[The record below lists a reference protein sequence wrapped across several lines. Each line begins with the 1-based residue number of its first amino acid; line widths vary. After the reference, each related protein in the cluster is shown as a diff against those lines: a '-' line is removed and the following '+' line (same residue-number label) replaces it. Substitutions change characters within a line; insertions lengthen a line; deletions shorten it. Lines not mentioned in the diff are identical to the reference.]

1 MELQEV
7 KTYLESNGDNEE
19 VKAYLQDLR
28 KVSVEGMAAYM
39 EQDAEAKKWLD
50 STKDKHFHKA
60 LETWKTNNLEQLIDG
75 EVKRRFP
82 EKDEKDIELE
92 KLKQAV
98 EQMKTEK
105 EREVLVNK
113 AIKVANEKHL
123 PLELVDFFIAQN
135 EEATLENVTKFEG
148 VFQQAV
154 QAEVEQR
161 LKGKGYIPP
170 AQSQKATISLEAL
183 KGMTAEEINKNWDTV
198 KQVLKTKQ

>member
-1 MELQEV
+1 
-7 KTYLESNGDNEE
+7 
-19 VKAYLQDLR
+19 
-28 KVSVEGMAAYM
+28 
-39 EQDAEAKKWLD
+39 
-50 STKDKHFHKA
+50 
-60 LETWKTNNLEQLIDG
+60 
-75 EVKRRFP
+75 
-82 EKDEKDIELE
+82 
-92 KLKQAV
+92 
-98 EQMKTEK
+98 MKTEK

-154 QAEVEQR
+154 QLEVEQR

-170 AQSQKATISLEAL
+170 AQSQKVTISLEAL

>member
-7 KTYLESNGDNEE
+7 KTYLESNGDKED
-19 VKAYLQDLR
+19 VKAYLQDLQ
-28 KVSVEGMAAYM
+28 KVSVEGIATYV
-39 EQDAEAKKWLD
+39 EKDAEAKKWLD

-154 QAEVEQR
+154 QLEVEQR

-170 AQSQKATISLEAL
+170 AKSQKATISLEAL